1 MFLIAQ
7 LATSFSAQTCCMMS
21 SLMSQEKFLQRMAL
35 QKLTTNSSMIIFSF
49 SGSLFFFVN
58 EDSMSC

>member
-1 MFLIAQ
+1 MVLIAQ

-21 SLMSQEKFLQRMAL
+21 SLMSQEKLLQRMAL

-49 SGSLFFFVN
+49 QLRIV
-58 EDSMSC
+58 